1 MEYKSFFESQNAAP
15 EAEFITD
22 MNDSHGWTDFN
33 RSMFWL
39 AVMGGGLI
47 ILHIVFILILKLRKK
62 REKENTYVSLIFP
75 RFEIFLVILAVPCVS
90 AASAFLL
97 KGGSGSGI
105 AVGILILGAVI
116 FLILALFMFLSI
128 GISMGKLPQYK
139 EVHHEDQKMHWYQA
153 LVKVTLGPG
162 KRGQWTWI
170 NTSNSKWLTILG
182 PLFEDL
188 RGPPKYML
196 SQITSGLDYNISRG
210 SIIASDDENEDA
222 EAPFVQRVFG
232 ILRIYYI
239 FIESVKRVMLGILVG
254 AFSRNG
260 YSETPTKTL
269 LCVTSFQLF
278 FMVLKKPFIKK
289 KVQLVEIISVSSQVA
304 IFAIC
309 LVLLRKNLS
318 THDQTKIGIT
328 MVCLFLFAFVAQI
341 LNEWNSLLCQMKQ
354 LDPNDESLFT
364 GLKIASWGILLL
376 FVPSKFMKNVESQFP
391 LKGRQCGGTTVP
403 VRRFRSSTPEQ
414 IWMKQLRGLAKSSFS
429 RQGSGRGC
437 GGTPTDPSDPS
448 SSRTKWSG
456 FWTGMR
462 SGTGSSS
469 QKTSSS
475 DSKSKPKRMY
485 KEFEAIFGLNK

>member
-1 MEYKSFFESQNAAP
+1 
-15 EAEFITD
+15 

-39 AVMGGGLI
+39 AVMGGCLI
-47 ILHIVFILILKLRKK
+47 ILHILFILILKLRKK

-128 GISMGKLPQYK
+128 GISMGKLLQYK

-239 FIESVKRVMLGILVG
+239 FIESVKRVTLGILMG
-254 AFSRNG
+254 TFSRNG
-260 YSETPTKTL
+260 YSETPAKTL

-289 KVQLVEIISVSSQVA
+289 KVQLVEIISVSSQVV

-341 LNEWNSLLCQMKQ
+341 LNEWNSLLCRMKQ
-354 LDPNDESLFT
+354 LDPNNESLFT

-403 VRRFRSSTPEQ
+403 IGRFRSSTPEQ
-414 IWMKQLRGLAKSSFS
+414 TWMKQLRDLAKSSFS

-462 SGTGSSS
+462 SGTCSSS